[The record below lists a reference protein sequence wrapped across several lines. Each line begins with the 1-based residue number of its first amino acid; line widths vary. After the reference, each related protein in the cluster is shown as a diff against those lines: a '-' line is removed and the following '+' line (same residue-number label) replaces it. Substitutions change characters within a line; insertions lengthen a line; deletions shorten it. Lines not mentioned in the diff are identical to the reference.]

1 MNTNAIS
8 IPIQTR
14 AARVLLGLCLTLA
27 QACIVGEA
35 DASAVPKLKT
45 DDTPLPRDS
54 RVNLTF
60 APVVKK
66 VSSSVVNIYTA
77 KTVRENPR
85 LSPLFDD
92 PFFRQFFGAPYG
104 EENLPRER
112 REHALGSG
120 VIISEDGYI
129 LTNNHVVEGADEIK
143 VVLADGKREFDAK
156 VIGTDPQTDIGLIKV
171 EGKNLPAIT
180 ITDSDKLEVGD
191 VILESNGKKVNDS
204 RHLRLMAAQTPPGT
218 RVTLKALRDGKE
230 QTFTVKLAEL
240 PSEGMA
246 KAGRPGPGRG
256 RSVKGDPLDGVEVA
270 DLDLRIRRQFDIPN
284 QVRGGA
290 LVANLDPN
298 SPAAAAGLQPGEVIL
313 EINRKPVTNADQA
326 IELSRQARRERLL
339 LRVWSQQSGSH
350 YLVVDASKRP

>member
-1 MNTNAIS
+1 M
-8 IPIQTR
+8 
-14 AARVLLGLCLTLA
+14 VLALALASLGLILA
-27 QACIVGEA
+27 NGLL
-35 DASAVPKLKT
+35 SAPAYAAAIPKLNFS
-45 DDTPLPRDS
+45 DTPIARDS
-54 RVNLTF
+54 RPALSY

-66 VSSSVVNIYTA
+66 ASPSVVNIYTT
-77 KTVRENPR
+77 KTVREDPR
-85 LSPLFDD
+85 TLPLFDD

-191 VILESNGKKVNDS
+191 VILESNGKKVNGS

-218 RVTLKALRDGKE
+218 RVTLKAFRDGKE